1 MEWEIINGLIDAR
14 LVIVLAACWIIG
26 IVLKQTPR
34 VPDWTIIF
42 IVTAVAIVFVLLMLG
57 LSVES
62 VVQGIL
68 VGAVAVYGNQSSNK
82 LKRELI
88 SNDAHIGLCSE

>member
-14 LVIVLAACWIIG
+14 LLVVLAACWVIG
-26 IVLKQTPR
+26 YILKQTPR

-68 VGAVAVYGNQSSNK
+68 VGAVAVYGNQLVK
-82 LKRELI
+82 QTKKGVDT
-88 SNDAHIGLCSE
+88 DASA

>member
-1 MEWEIINGLIDAR
+1 MEWEIINGLIDAK
-14 LVIVLAACWIIG
+14 LIIVLAACWVIG
-26 IVLKQTPR
+26 FVLKKTPR

-68 VGAVAVYGNQSSNK
+68 VGAVAVYGNQLAK
-82 LKRELI
+82 QTQKGADRQ
-88 SNDAHIGLCSE
+88 

>member
-14 LVIVLAACWIIG
+14 LLVVLAACWVIG
-26 IVLKQTPR
+26 YILKQTPR

-62 VVQGIL
+62 VVQGVL
-68 VGAVAVYGNQSSNK
+68 VGAVAVYGNQLVK
-82 LKRELI
+82 QTKKGV
-88 SNDAHIGLCSE
+88 DADASA